1 MAWMF
6 NGSQVEMTFQ
16 VLRNGFLKQAREN
29 VNRFGS
35 SSALPPTATTL
46 KGKKTDT
53 RRYYLLVLHSFFNPP
68 KKFNFSPIL
77 EMSREKNH
85 MVCNWHP
92 ASPDHHGLL
101 SSSFL
106 FSGKVICVKKYAFNG
121 FETMSPPLLIAL
133 YIFFENAIKRMKTHP
148 CNCLITRW
156 NGCVETKK
164 SIFGLMSSFPLFQ
177 ERKKY
182 SKINEKAFLVSRRK
196 TKTCYCFLI
205 FVTTLM
211 PIWNTKQCFFIQRP
225 F

>member
-1 MAWMF
+1 M
-6 NGSQVEMTFQ
+6 G
-16 VLRNGFLKQAREN
+16 R
-29 VNRFGS
+29 
-35 SSALPPTATTL
+35 SACTDAADTTL

-92 ASPDHHGLL
+92 ALPDHHGLL
-101 SSSFL
+101 FSSFL

-177 ERKKY
+177 ERKKHQ
-182 SKINEKAFLVSRRK
+182 KINEKAFLVSEK
-196 TKTCYCFLI
+196 KSIFLCISNWETLI
-205 FVTTLM
+205 FYDFWFLL
-211 PIWNTKQCFFIQRP
+211 PP
-225 F
+225 

>member
-1 MAWMF
+1 MGRPAP
-6 NGSQVEMTFQ
+6 
-16 VLRNGFLKQAREN
+16 
-29 VNRFGS
+29 
-35 SSALPPTATTL
+35 SAASTL

-164 SIFGLMSSFPLFQ
+164 SIFGLMSSFPPFQ
-177 ERKKY
+177 ERKKTPKNKWKGIFAVWKEI
-182 SKINEKAFLVSRRK
+182 SFLNAYVIGK
-196 TKTCYCFLI
+196 L
-205 FVTTLM
+205 
-211 PIWNTKQCFFIQRP
+211 
-225 F
+225 